1 MRNFHLGCAAGAMAV
16 ALVASAPA
24 FAQETTSSIQG
35 TVTANGEPV
44 PGATVTITHVPSGT
58 RSTLTTDSTGN
69 FNANGLRIGGPFTVV
84 VNAPGYPSSQITDI
98 NTVIGQPYTL
108 PVELADQGGQEI
120 IVTASSIKNAR
131 TVSQGPAT
139 VLTTAD
145 IAQVAT
151 INRDIRDLMRRDPF
165 ARLDDTPSGGR
176 AVSFA
181 GQNARF
187 NRFTVDGVPI
197 TDNFGLNPDGL
208 PSRRSP
214 IPLDAVGQFQTKVA
228 PYDVR
233 EGNFQGGVINIVL
246 RSGTNDFQGTGFYAY
261 SSDELSGK
269 ETKKGPGVPTGKVK
283 LPNFT
288 YKNYGAEL
296 SGPIIKDKLFFMIAG
311 ERIRAPRPIPEG
323 PADNNAGTAV
333 PNLTQAMVDNVV
345 SIAKSR
351 YNYDAGEVLDT
362 NGDKDDRLVAKLDA
376 NLSETQRLSV
386 TYAYAKDQ
394 IYLTNNV
401 NSGTSQ
407 PGLGLSSNAYVQG
420 NKLHTGVVQ
429 LNSDWSD
436 EFSTETRGFYKKYVR
451 LQDPL
456 MGRGFAQFRVCTA
469 PSSDRG
475 TASSPTGNSE
485 ATNCP
490 AGVPIVSFGP
500 DNSRQTNALN
510 TKTFGGSFQARLTK
524 GDHDIRAFTEYSN
537 VKVFNAF
544 LQNTSGNY
552 YFDSIADFQAGNAQS
567 LQYQNAIPS
576 LDPDDAAAR
585 FSYQTYTFGL
595 QDTWRPDP
603 TFSLSYGLRYD
614 LYGGSSRPAF
624 NPNFLARYGFNNLSY
639 LNGRSLLQ
647 PRLGFDWKPSP
658 RLSVRG
664 GGGIFGGGAPD
675 VYVSNSFSN
684 TGILTNTQTIRM
696 NNNGTF
702 NVPGLSGTNAATV
715 GGAALIGVNGAVI
728 PDAVNQYIAN
738 GSIASASTTNA
749 LDPNFKIPSQWRA
762 TVSVDYRADLGALG
776 DDWQFGVDLLYSK
789 VRNQVFFTDLRSV
802 PIPGSLTPD
811 GRQRYTSIISSLG
824 FNDSNADYY
833 LTNTK
838 KGRSY
843 VAVARLDKDWDFG
856 LSAGVRFTWQNIK
869 DQAPATSS
877 TASSNYGNGAFY
889 DANAA
894 AYGTSN
900 DEVKYNIKY
909 NLAFEREFFGDNKTT
924 ISLFGETRIGRPY
937 SYTMLDATSGRS
949 PVFGTVGSG
958 SRYLLYVPKIGGDPL
973 VSYDSNATQAAFENF
988 IKNSGLE
995 KYQGKIA
1002 PRNKFNSKWFTRF
1015 DLHLAQEIPTGLGD
1029 SKVTLFADIE
1039 NFTNLINK
1047 KWGQIR
1053 EYAFPY
1059 TSAPI
1064 RVACLT
1070 TPGNANGQGTKA
1082 TSSSQP
1088 CAQYQYSSF
1097 TQPTDTIYSSQS
1109 LYAIRVGVRF
1119 SF

>member
-1 MRNFHLGCAAGAMAV
+1 MRNFHLSCAAGAMAV

-24 FAQETTSSIQG
+24 LAQETTSSIQG
-35 TVTANGEPV
+35 TVTANGAPV
-44 PGATVTITHVPSGT
+44 SGATVTITHVPSGT
-58 RSTLTTDSTGN
+58 RSTLTTDASGN
-69 FNANGLRIGGPFTVV
+69 FNANGLRIGGPFSVV
-84 VNAPGYPSSQITDI
+84 VNAPGYPSSQVTDI

-139 VLTTAD
+139 VLTTTD

-181 GQNARF
+181 GQNARY

-269 ETKKGPGVPTGKVK
+269 KTKAGPGVPTGKVV

-296 SGPIIKDKLFFMIAG
+296 SGPIIKDKLFFMVAG
-311 ERIRAPRPIPEG
+311 ERIRAPRPIAEG
-323 PADNNAGTAV
+323 SAENNAGTAI
-333 PNLTQAMVDNVV
+333 PGLTQAAVDQVV
-345 SIAKSR
+345 ATAKSR
-351 YNYDAGEVLDT
+351 YNYDAGGILDT

-376 NLSETQRLSV
+376 NLSETQRASL
-386 TYAYAKDQ
+386 TYAYAKDE

-407 PGLGLSSNAYVQG
+407 PSLGLSSNAYIQG
-420 NKLHTGVVQ
+420 NKLNTGVFQ

-436 EFSTETRGFYKKYVR
+436 DFSTETRAFYKKYVR
-451 LQDPL
+451 IQDPL

-469 PSSDRG
+469 QSSDRG
-475 TASSPTGNSE
+475 DAAANPAGSNE
-485 ATNCP
+485 ATRCP
-490 AGVPIVSFGP
+490 NGVPVVAIGP
-500 DNSRQTNALN
+500 DNSRQSNALN
-510 TKTFGGSFQARLTK
+510 TKTYGGSFLARLNR
-524 GDHDIRAFTEYSN
+524 GDHDMRAFFDFSR
-537 VKVFNAF
+537 VKVFNLF
-544 LQNTSGNY
+544 LQNTAGNY
-552 YFDSIADFQAGNAQS
+552 YFDSLDDFAAGNAQQ
-567 LQYQNAIPS
+567 LVYQNAIPS
-576 LDPDDAAAR
+576 LDPNDAAAK
-585 FSYQTYTFGL
+585 FSYQTYTFGA
-595 QDTWRPDP
+595 QDTWRIDP
-603 TFSLSYGLRYD
+603 TFTLSFGLRYD
-614 LYGGSSRPAF
+614 LYGGDSRAAV
-624 NPNFLARYGFNNLSY
+624 NPNFIARYGFNNIAY

-684 TGILTNTQTIRM
+684 TGILTNTQTISAL
-696 NNNGTF
+696 NGGGF
-702 NVPGLSGTNAATV
+702 SVADPIGT
-715 GGAALIGVNGAVI
+715 AALVNVSGSSI
-728 PDAVNQYIAN
+728 PDAVNQYIAS
-738 GSIASASTTNA
+738 GATIPASTTNA

-776 DDWQFGVDLLYSK
+776 DGWRFGGDLLYSK
-789 VRNQVFFTDLRSV
+789 VRNQVFFTDIRSV
-802 PIPGSLTPD
+802 PVAGALTPD
-811 GRQRYTSIISSLG
+811 GRQRYTGLINFGDRNS
-824 FNDSNADYY
+824 DYF

-843 VAVARLDKDWDFG
+843 VAVARVDKDWDFG
-856 LSAGVRFTWQNIK
+856 LSAGIRFSWQDVK

-877 TASSNYGNGAFY
+877 TASSNYGNGAFL
-889 DANAA
+889 DPNGA
-894 AYGTSN
+894 AYGISN
-900 DEVKYNIKY
+900 DQVKYNIKY
-909 NLAFEREFFGDNKTT
+909 NLSFEREFFGDNKTT

-937 SYTMLDATSGRS
+937 SYTMTDPSSGRS
-949 PVFGTVGSG
+949 AVFGTVGSS

-973 VSYDSNATQAAFENF
+973 VTYDSDTTQAAFENF
-988 IKNSGLE
+988 VKASGLS

-1002 PRNKFNSKWFTRF
+1002 PRNAFNSKWFTRF

-1039 NFTNLINK
+1039 NVTNLINK

-1053 EYAFPY
+1053 EYQFPY
-1059 TSAPI
+1059 NSSVVN
-1064 RVACLT
+1064 VACLT
-1070 TPGNANGQGTKA
+1070 TAGNANGGGTKA
-1082 TSSSQP
+1082 TSTSQP

-1097 TQPTDTIYSSQS
+1097 TTPSDTIYSSQS